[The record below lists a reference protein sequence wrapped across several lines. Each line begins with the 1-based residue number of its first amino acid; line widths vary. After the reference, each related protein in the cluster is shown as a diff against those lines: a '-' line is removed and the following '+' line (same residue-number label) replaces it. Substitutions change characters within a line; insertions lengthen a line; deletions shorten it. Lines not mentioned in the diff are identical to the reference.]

1 MEVKNK
7 MATQWKKERER
18 AMYGLGG
25 HGWTGRICWFIG
37 IIFVIIGVVSEVTN
51 TMIVLSTMSW
61 YLLSIFITISGAA
74 NIIAWAAGVIIWALE
89 GKGKK

>member
-7 MATQWKKERER
+7 MATQWEKERER

-51 TMIVLSTMSW
+51 TMIVLSPMSW
-61 YLLSIFITISGAA
+61 YLLSIFVTISGAA